1 MNNRRSFLKSSLAA
15 SGALY
20 LPSTWS
26 RAAGAN
32 EDIRVG
38 IIGCDDPGK
47 NAPGGRGRYH
57 MKEILGKIAKGN
69 SGLRLTCICDVDQDN
84 LDSAKAEIEKANQKA
99 AYFQDFRKMLESKDL
114 DAVIIATPN
123 HTHSLIAA
131 WALEAGKH
139 VYVEKPVSHNIWEG
153 RQLANIA
160 KKHAGKLICQH
171 GMQRRNDP
179 VWQQVMDYVAS
190 GKVGKPL
197 ISRGLCYKPR
207 QSIKK
212 VAAPW
217 TPGSTVDYNLWCGP
231 REVAPVKRTRLHYD
245 WHWQWEFGNGDIGNQ
260 GPHQLDVARW
270 LGGDPPQGPTR
281 VISLGGRFGYED
293 DATTANTQIAFF
305 DFKPVPV
312 LFEVRGLPES
322 EMNFKGRVPS
332 WKKTGVQVGNVLH
345 CEGAYIAEGMVY
357 ENETDK
363 VIEKFKPNDGAGH
376 QDAFFASI
384 RSGKIDKHHEVTT
397 GHLSASLAHMANI
410 SYRLGKEVS
419 SGAVAEQIKGD
430 ASFLE
435 TYNALAEHLT
445 KNGVDLASA
454 KINLGA
460 MLNFDA
466 TTEQF
471 TGEQAEQA
479 NALAKGT
486 YRAGFELP
494 KI

>member
-1 MNNRRSFLKSSLAA
+1 MNNRRSFLKTSLAA
-15 SGALY
+15 SSALY

-26 RAAGAN
+26 RAQGAN
-32 EDIRVG
+32 TDIRVG

-57 MKEILGKIAKGN
+57 LKEVLGKIAKGN
-69 SGLRLTCICDVDQDN
+69 SGLRLTAICDVDQDN
-84 LDSAKAEIEKANQKA
+84 LDAAKVEIEKAHLKA
-99 AYFQDFRKMLESKDL
+99 EYFQDFRKMLESKEL

-123 HTHSLIAA
+123 HTHSWIAA

-153 RQLANIA
+153 RQLVNIA

-179 VWQQVMDYVAS
+179 VWQQVIDYVAS

-197 ISRGLCYKPR
+197 LSRGLCYKPR
-207 QSIKK
+207 QSINK

-217 TPGSTVDYNLWCGP
+217 QPAATVNYDLWCGP

-270 LGGDPPQGPTR
+270 LVGDPQQGPTR

-312 LFEVRGLPES
+312 LFEVRGLPDS
-322 EMNFKGRVPS
+322 KMNFKGRTPS

-357 ENETDK
+357 DNATDQ

-384 RSGKIDKHHEVTT
+384 RSGKIDAHHEVTT
-397 GHLSASLAHMANI
+397 GHLSASLAHMANV
-410 SYRLGKEVS
+410 SLRLGQEVS
-419 SGAVAEQIKGD
+419 SEAVKDQIKGTP
-430 ASFLE
+430 SFAE
-435 TYNALAEHLT
+435 TYDKLTEHLA
-445 KNGVDLASA
+445 NNDVDLTKS
-454 KINLGA
+454 KLMLGA
-460 MLNFDA
+460 MLNFDGA
-466 TTEQF
+466 SELF
-471 TGEQAEQA
+471 TGDLAKEA
-479 NALAKGT
+479 NALARGT
-486 YRAGFELP
+486 YRPGYELP
-494 KI
+494 KV